1 MGILLQDLRF
11 AIRQLGRARSFAIA
25 TVLTL
30 ALGIGANTAV
40 FSLVNSLL
48 LKPLPVPHAEQI
60 TTLAPRIGHGSLG
73 QPFSWNEFKEIRKES
88 TSVFSDVFAYTLNI
102 DGLAAPGQRPDR
114 IMTTFVSGNFF
125 DALQL
130 KPVAGR
136 LFLPSEGEVLGQDAE
151 VVLSYDYWKQKFSG
165 DPGVVGRGVT
175 IDGHAFTVVGVA
187 PQGFSGMQTFL
198 NVAAYMPLSE
208 IGISGTPDSVVE
220 DWQTRIFLVTGR
232 LRAGQ
237 SMKQA
242 NATLGL
248 VAQNL
253 IRMKPVAEKAMAIE
267 AYPEPQLRINAGD
280 PNTMYIIAGLF
291 LALAVMV
298 LVLACVN
305 VANLVLVRAS
315 ARERELAIR
324 TALGARRSR
333 LMRQLITESVLLA
346 LMGGVLGVVLGMAA
360 SGSLSHLDLHADLP
374 VRFVFDF
381 DWRIFSYSFAIALV
395 AGVAVGVAPGMRMAK
410 ANVNAVL
417 HEGSRGVARGRT
429 WFRDGLVVLQIAGS
443 LVLLVVAALFVRSLS
458 AMQTMDF
465 GFRPDH
471 VLNFVID
478 SNEIGMNDAES
489 RALAANL
496 TDRLRQLPGVEVVSH
511 ASMVP
516 FGYIGGIGDKLT
528 IDGAAPPANPSDW
541 GANFNVISPQY
552 FNVMGISLA
561 RGRAFTY
568 ADNDQAKAVAIVS
581 ESTAR
586 KFWPNQDAIGRTF
599 RMAVANGREV
609 EVVGVARDAEFA
621 IFGGGKSQPF
631 FYVPYL
637 QLSKGFT
644 LMTFQLRSDHD
655 LPSLIPTVEK
665 TVHDLAP
672 ALPVFQVQTMRQG
685 LYTMNG
691 LLLFQIGALLA
702 TIMGLLGL
710 TLAVIGLYG
719 VVSYAVSCRVR
730 EIGLRVA
737 LGASRTSVFRM
748 IYRQSIIIIAF
759 GLGTGLALALLI
771 ARAVGSFVVVS
782 VWDPFTYA
790 GVAAVLAAAA
800 LASCYP
806 PAQHA
811 MAIDPMT
818 ALRED

>member
-1 MGILLQDLRF
+1 MGTLLQDLRF
-11 AIRQLGRARSFAIA
+11 AIRQLRKAPSFAIA

-60 TTLAPRIGHGSLG
+60 ATLAPRIGHGPLG

-88 TSVFSDVFAYTLNI
+88 TNVFSDVFAYTLNI

-130 KPVAGR
+130 KPAVGR

-151 VVLSYDYWKQKFSG
+151 VVLSYDYWKQKFNG
-165 DPGVVGRGVT
+165 DPGVVGRAVT
-175 IDGHAFTVVGVA
+175 IDGHAFTVIGVA
-187 PQGFSGMQTFL
+187 PQGFNGIQSFL

-220 DWQTRIFLVTGR
+220 DWQTRILLVTGR
-232 LRAGQ
+232 LRPGQ
-237 SMKQA
+237 SLKQA

-248 VAQNL
+248 VAKNL
-253 IRMKPVAEKAMAIE
+253 IRMQPVAEKAMSIE

-280 PNTMYIIAGLF
+280 PNTMLIIAGLF
-291 LALAVMV
+291 LALAAMV

-333 LMRQLITESVLLA
+333 LLRQLITESVLLA

-374 VRFVFDF
+374 VKFVFDF
-381 DWRIFSYSFAIALV
+381 DWRIFSYSFAVALL
-395 AGVAVGVAPGMRMAK
+395 AGVAVGVAPGLRMAK

-489 RALAANL
+489 RALAASL
-496 TDRLRQLPGVEVVSH
+496 TDRLRQLPGVEAVSH
-511 ASMVP
+511 ATAVP
-516 FGYIGGIGDKLT
+516 FGYFGQNGDQLT
-528 IDGAAPPANPSDW
+528 IDGAAPPANPADW
-541 GANFNVISPQY
+541 SVNFNVISPQY
-552 FNVMGISLA
+552 FNVMGITLA
-561 RGRAFTY
+561 SGRTFTDS
-568 ADNDQAKAVAIVS
+568 DNEQAKAVAIVS
-581 ESTAR
+581 ESAAR
-586 KFWPNQDAIGRTF
+586 KFWPKLDPVGRTF
-599 RMAVANGREV
+599 RMATQKDKEI
-609 EVVGVARDAEFA
+609 EVVGVARDAEFQ
-621 IFGGGKSQPF
+621 IFGGGKTQPF

-655 LPSLIPTVEK
+655 LPSLMPTVEK

-672 ALPVFQVQTMRQG
+672 ALPVFQVQTMREA

-691 LLLFQIGALLA
+691 LLLFQIGASLA
-702 TIMGLLGL
+702 TTMGLLGL

-737 LGASRTSVFRM
+737 LGASRSSVFRM
-748 IYRQSIIIIAF
+748 IYRQSVIIIAC
-759 GLGTGLALALLI
+759 GLAGGLALALLI

-790 GVAAVLAAAA
+790 GVAAILAAAA

-811 MAIDPMT
+811 MAVDPIT

>member
-1 MGILLQDLRF
+1 MGTLLQDLRF
-11 AIRQLGRARSFAIA
+11 AIRQLGKAPSFAIA

-48 LKPLPVPHAEQI
+48 LKPLPVPHAEQL
-60 TTLAPRIGHGSLG
+60 TTLAPRIGHGPLG

-88 TSVFSDVFAYTLNI
+88 SNVFSDVFAYTLNI

-114 IMTTFVSGNFF
+114 IMTMFVSGNFF

-130 KPVAGR
+130 KPAAGR
-136 LFLPSEGEVLGQDAE
+136 LFLSSEGEVLGQDAE
-151 VVLSYDYWKQKFSG
+151 VVLSYDYWKRKFNG
-165 DPGVVGRGVT
+165 DQGVVGRAVT
-175 IDGHAFTVVGVA
+175 IDGHAFTVIGVA
-187 PQGFSGMQTFL
+187 PQGFFGMQSFL
-198 NVAAYMPLSE
+198 NVAAYMPMSE
-208 IGISGTPDSVVE
+208 IGITGTPDSVVE
-220 DWQTRIFLVTGR
+220 DWQTRILLVMGM
-232 LRAGQ
+232 LRPGQ

-248 VAQNL
+248 VAKNL
-253 IRMKPVAEKAMAIE
+253 IRMQPVAEKAMSIE

-280 PNTMYIIAGLF
+280 PDTMYIIAGLF
-291 LALAVMV
+291 LALAAMV

-315 ARERELAIR
+315 AREREMAIR
-324 TALGARRSR
+324 TALGARRAR

-381 DWRIFSYSFAIALV
+381 DWRIFSYSFLIALV
-395 AGVAVGVAPGMRMAK
+395 AGVAVGVAPGLRMAK

-465 GFRPDH
+465 GFQPDH

-489 RALAANL
+489 RAFAANL
-496 TDRLRQLPGVEVVSH
+496 TDRLRQLPGIDAVSH
-511 ASMVP
+511 ASSVP
-516 FGYIGGIGDKLT
+516 FGYFGGNGDQLT
-528 IDGAAPPANPSDW
+528 IDGAAPPANPADW
-541 GANFNVISPQY
+541 SANFNVISPQY
-552 FNVMGISLA
+552 FKVMGISLSE
-561 RGRAFTY
+561 GRTFTD
-568 ADNDQAKAVAIVS
+568 ADNEQAKAVAIVS

-586 KFWPNQDAIGRTF
+586 KFWPKQDAIGRTF
-599 RMAVANGREV
+599 RMATQKDKEI
-609 EVVGVARDAEFA
+609 EVVGVAHDAEFQ
-621 IFGGGKSQPF
+621 IFGGGKTQTF
-631 FYVPYL
+631 FYIPYL

-644 LMTFQLRSDHD
+644 LMTFQLKSNHD
-655 LPSLIPTVEK
+655 LPSMIPTVEK

-672 ALPVFQVQTMRQG
+672 QLPVFQVQTMREG
-685 LYTMNG
+685 MYTMNG
-691 LLLFQIGALLA
+691 LLLFQIGASLA

-737 LGASRTSVFRM
+737 LGASRSSVFRM
-748 IYRQSIIIIAF
+748 IYRQSVIIIAC
-759 GLGTGLALALLI
+759 GLGGGLVLALLI

-790 GVAAVLAAAA
+790 GVALVLAVAA

-811 MAIDPMT
+811 MAVDPIT